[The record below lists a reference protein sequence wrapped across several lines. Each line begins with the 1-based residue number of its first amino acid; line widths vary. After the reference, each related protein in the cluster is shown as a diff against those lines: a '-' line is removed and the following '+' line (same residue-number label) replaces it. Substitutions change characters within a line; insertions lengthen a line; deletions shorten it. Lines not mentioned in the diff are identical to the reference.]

1 MQKLIPLKPLQNGTH
16 EEHVQNLT
24 KSLVVTNKEEPELTN
39 KLENHDMPKNTD
51 GSLPL
56 ICSQLSYM
64 INRLIQSWLH
74 FHRKPSLKKKYKIR
88 TQCAILKDLVSLWAS
103 GDPQVPQ
110 LLMTGKLYTRLL
122 FLGIVVGLCEN

>member
-1 MQKLIPLKPLQNGTH
+1 MAHKLKENKINSLPNGTH

-39 KLENHDMPKNTD
+39 KLENHDMPKNRD

-56 ICSQLSYM
+56 IHSQLSYM

-74 FHRKPSLKKKYKIR
+74 FHRKPSLKKKYEIR

-103 GDPQVPQ
+103 GDPECPS
-110 LLMTGKLYTRLL
+110 
-122 FLGIVVGLCEN
+122 C